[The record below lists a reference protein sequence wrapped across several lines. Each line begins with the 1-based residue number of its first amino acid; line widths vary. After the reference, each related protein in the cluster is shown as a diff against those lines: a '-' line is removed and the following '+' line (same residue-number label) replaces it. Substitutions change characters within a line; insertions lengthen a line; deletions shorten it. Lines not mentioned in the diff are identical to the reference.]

1 MLHQAVATNNEAVY
15 LLDSGNLA
23 EAVCAF
29 QRAVAIMKVAA
40 SSSVP
45 PPPPSGIRSQP
56 HRKNGSVKADSLFGF
71 HHSSA
76 LPGLQYGHAFVY
88 DRPLLIPQ
96 AAASVNLARAS
107 PSQVDSMVTV
117 TSTILMFNFAM
128 ACHHIGKI
136 TGQDAPLQHAYQLYG
151 LVLQCLQCNNNNDDE
166 AHHHHPDESITLVL
180 QCLALNNLAQLQY
193 CEYSEF
199 EKSRT
204 CLAELLRTASKCACC
219 FDLYLAPD
227 QVEELMLN
235 LIHLDP
241 PTAASAA

>member
-1 MLHQAVATNNEAVY
+1 MDATLHQAVATNNEAVY

-45 PPPPSGIRSQP
+45 PPPSGIRSQ
-56 HRKNGSVKADSLFGF
+56 HRKKGAVTADSLFGF

-96 AAASVNLARAS
+96 AAASLDLASAS
-107 PSQVDSMVTV
+107 PSEVDSIVTV

-136 TGQDAPLQHAYQLYG
+136 TGQDAPLQNAYELYG
-151 LVLQCLQCNNNNDDE
+151 LVLQCLQCSNNDE
-166 AHHHHPDESITLVL
+166 PHHHPDDSVTLVL

-193 CEYSEF
+193 CEYCEF
-199 EKSRT
+199 EKSRL
-204 CLAELLRTASKCACC
+204 CLDELLRTASKCACC

-241 PTAASAA
+241 PTAASVA